1 MSNRT
6 AGRRWA
12 RGKSADESAIPKQ
25 GTGKS
30 AARERA
36 GKPAKGE
43 EPVPKEQAQAA
54 KEESRAAK
62 ERTKAAK
69 EARKQHAQEVKQRAK
84 GEFGRLSPG
93 NVKKYVGLAKVLG
106 PVAAP
111 YLAQAAAAARAALDH
126 QRARKLGVPVDE
138 LGRFTGRGAA
148 LHARIAGDQQALRDL
163 RSAQLGDQDEGE
175 VEKFASAA
183 EARLGDLASAVR
195 AAERIPADRRR
206 SVHHAVAS
214 ELDRVENDMLRRYR
228 V

>member
-1 MSNRT
+1 VSNRT

-12 RGKSADESAIPKQ
+12 RGKAAEESAIPEQ
-25 GTGKS
+25 GTGGS
-30 AARERA
+30 GSGAAREPA
-36 GKPAKGE
+36 EKPAKAKD
-43 EPVPKEQAQAA
+43 PVAKEQ
-54 KEESRAAK
+54 
-62 ERTKAAK
+62 TKAAK

-163 RSAQLGDQDEGE
+163 RSAELGDQDKAE